1 MDTAKI
7 IEVKNGTLR
16 SQTVNGRYMMVR
28 AFSEGGEKG
37 SYVAVKLNNGQVAR
51 LYCGKNDF
59 KVVGESTEEEPNGVL
74 ENDAKEEVVDFEQ
87 MVRSTE
93 TLEQATDRIRKS
105 FEIITTMTRG
115 AIKGMIRGL
124 VVSGPP
130 GVGKSF
136 SVEETIV
143 GNLPEESYEIV
154 KGKSSAICL
163 YQTLYKNRGRHNVVV
178 FDDCDSVLHD
188 DEALNILKAVLDS
201 SERRFVSWNSESFV
215 LAKADIP
222 NKFEFHGSVIFL
234 TNLNFNKNTQKRLQP
249 HLDALKSRCFYLDL
263 GISNQSDML
272 IRITSLIREGMLD
285 KFELTDEQIDE
296 VSNFIINH
304 VDDLQELSL
313 RTVVKVAGLRKT
325 GGDWLELAIHSVLKP
340 AAKWKAMMMARQA

>member
-1 MDTAKI
+1 MMETAKV
-7 IEVKNGTLR
+7 IEVKKGTLR
-16 SQTVNGRYMMVR
+16 SQAVSGRYMMVR
-28 AFSEGGEKG
+28 PFSEGGNKG
-37 SYVAVKLNNGQVAR
+37 SFVTVKLHNGQVAR
-51 LYCGKNDF
+51 LYCAKKDF
-59 KVVGESTEEEPNGVL
+59 AVVGASTEEEPTGVL
-74 ENDAKEEVVDFEQ
+74 ETMVEEVDFEQ

-93 TLEQATDRIRKS
+93 TSEQAATRIKKS

-130 GVGKSF
+130 GIGKSF

-143 GNLPEESYEIV
+143 NNLPEENYEIV

-163 YQTLYKNRGRHNVVV
+163 YQTLYHNRGRHNVVV

-201 SERRFVSWNSESFV
+201 SERRFVSWNSESFT
-215 LAKADIP
+215 LAKNDIP

-234 TNLNFNKNTQKRLQP
+234 TNLNFDKNTQKRLQP

-272 IRITSLIREGMLD
+272 IRITSLVGEGMLN
-285 KFELTDEQIDE
+285 KFDLTDSQTAD
-296 VSNFIINH
+296 VVNFITSH
-304 VDDLQELSL
+304 VSDLQELSL

-325 GGDWLELAIHSVLKP
+325 GGDWMELAIHSVLKP
-340 AAKWKAMMMARQA
+340 AAKWKSLMAARAA

>member
-1 MDTAKI
+1 METAKV
-7 IEVKNGTLR
+7 IEVKKGTLR
-16 SQTVNGRYMMVR
+16 SQAVSGRYMMVR
-28 AFSEGGEKG
+28 PFSDGGNKG
-37 SYVAVKLNNGQVAR
+37 SFVTVKLHNGQVAR
-51 LYCGKNDF
+51 LYCSKKDF
-59 KVVGESTEEEPNGVL
+59 AVVGASTEEEPNGVL
-74 ENDAKEEVVDFEQ
+74 EAQVEEVVDFEQ
-87 MVRSTE
+87 MVRSAE
-93 TLEQATDRIRKS
+93 TPDQAASRIKKS
-105 FEIITTMTRG
+105 FEIIKTMTRG

-130 GVGKSF
+130 GIGKSF

-143 GNLPEESYEIV
+143 NSLPEENYEIV

-178 FDDCDSVLHD
+178 FDDCDSILHD

-201 SERRFVSWNSESFV
+201 SERRFVSWNSESFALV
-215 LAKADIP
+215 KADIP

-234 TNLNFNKNTQKRLQP
+234 TNLNFDKNTQKRLQP
-249 HLDALKSRCFYLDL
+249 HLDALKSRCFYIDL

-272 IRITSLIREGMLD
+272 IRITSLVKEGMLD
-285 KFELTDEQIDE
+285 KFDLTDSQIDE
-296 VSNFIINH
+296 VSSFIVNH

-325 GGDWLELAIHSVLKP
+325 GSDWLELAIHSVLKP
-340 AAKWKAMMMARQA
+340 AAKWRALMNARAQ